1 MDILGIV
8 SFAAIVVICYGIGVI
23 VKATP
28 LDNEYIVPIL
38 IVSGAILGAVAYVL
52 KIPKFPAEDIF
63 TGIAVGIVSALAS
76 TGLNQLVKQ
85 LKKLKFKV

>member
-8 SFAAIVVICYGIGVI
+8 AFASIVVICYGIGAI

-28 LDNEYIVPIL
+28 LDNKYIVPIL

-52 KIPKFPAEDIF
+52 NIPKFPAEDIF

-76 TGLNQLVKQ
+76 TGINQLVKQ
-85 LKKLKFKV
+85 LTKK